1 MSSIVAG
8 RPNSVGRE
16 VRYRAACQPISGDA
30 LQLDA
35 RQGPVAF
42 GDIGWFA
49 ARGEIGGQKLQQ
61 FPRGFLTGGQLLR
74 LAGIIA
80 RRSGVVINS
89 GIFGFG
95 YRCLI

>member
-1 MSSIVAG
+1 
-8 RPNSVGRE
+8 
-16 VRYRAACQPISGDA
+16 
-30 LQLDA
+30 
-35 RQGPVAF
+35 
-42 GDIGWFA
+42 
-49 ARGEIGGQKLQQ
+49 
-61 FPRGFLTGGQLLR
+61 LLR